1 MDFLYAAGEAGAN
14 QPNLLGSLIP
24 LIILFVIFY
33 FLVILPQQR
42 QAKKHKE
49 MVENLKKGDKIVTTG
64 GIIAEVVKNEQDFI
78 KAKISDNVEVKID
91 KAAVARK
98 LDDEKA

>member
-1 MDFLYAAGEAGAN
+1 MNFLYAAGEAGAN
-14 QPNLLGSLIP
+14 QPSLLASLLP
-24 LIILFVIFY
+24 LIILFAIFY

-49 MVENLKKGDKIVTTG
+49 MVESLKKGDKIVTTG

-78 KAKISDNVEVKID
+78 KAKIADNVEVKID

>member
-1 MDFLYAAGEAGAN
+1 MF
-14 QPNLLGSLIP
+14 P

-42 QAKKHKE
+42 EAKKHKA
-49 MVENLKKGDKIVTTG
+49 MVEELKKGDKIVTTG
-64 GIIAEVVKNEQDFI
+64 GIIAEVVKNEEGFV
-78 KAKISDNVEVKID
+78 KAEIAKGVEVKID
-91 KAAVARK
+91 KAAIARK